1 MEFNELR
8 AGHAYSTPQYRMVIY
23 VQKKDRDINRIDGIY
38 ADYRM
43 KFLYRDYWM
52 VSDDW
57 FGSWTR
63 MEELPEGKYMMLKSI
78 FEFEQGNWT

>member
-43 KFLYRDYWM
+43 RILYRDYWM

-57 FGSWTR
+57 FGSWNQ
-63 MEELPEGKYMMLKSI
+63 MEEAPESGHKLI
-78 FEFEQGNWT
+78 IAVFTFEQGDWT